1 MLLCIF
7 LSKFR
12 ECTTPKEVIRI
23 KYGLWVI
30 MTNQYELINYNK
42 CTTLT
47 RDVDNAGIYA
57 HMGMRKK
64 VYSQFFYSPKM
75 SYIYTYIYR

>member
-1 MLLCIF
+1 MHF
-7 LSKFR
+7 LSKAR
-12 ECTTPKEVIRI
+12 ECKTPKEDIRT

-30 MTNQYELINYNK
+30 MTNQCELINYNK

-57 HMGMRKK
+57 HMGIRKK
-64 VYSQFFYSPKM
+64 LSSQFFY
-75 SYIYTYIYR
+75 